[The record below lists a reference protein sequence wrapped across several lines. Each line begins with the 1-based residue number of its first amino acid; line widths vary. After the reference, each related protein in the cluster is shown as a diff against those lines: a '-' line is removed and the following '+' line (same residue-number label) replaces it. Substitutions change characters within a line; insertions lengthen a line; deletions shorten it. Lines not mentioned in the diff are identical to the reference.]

1 MREALLEYIRAAD
14 YLSAIQIYLQANF
27 LLKEPLA
34 PEHVKSRL
42 LGHWGTCP
50 GINFTYAHLNRAI
63 VEHDLEMLFVL
74 GPGHGFPAIQ
84 ANLFLEGTLS
94 QYYEKLP
101 RSPKPVSR
109 SSLVSSVGRMASRV
123 TVILKHPG

>member
-1 MREALLEYIRAAD
+1 MSSALSKYIRAAD
-14 YLSAIQIYLQANF
+14 YLSAVQIYLRGNY
-27 LLKEPLA
+27 LLDQPLERA
-34 PEHVKSRL
+34 HIKPRL

-63 VEHDLEMLFVL
+63 TEHDLDMMFVL

-94 QYYEKLP
+94 NFYP
-101 RSPKPVSR
+101 DIPKTAEGIA
-109 SSLVSSVGRMASRV
+109 LMAKKFSW
-123 TVILKHPG
+123 P